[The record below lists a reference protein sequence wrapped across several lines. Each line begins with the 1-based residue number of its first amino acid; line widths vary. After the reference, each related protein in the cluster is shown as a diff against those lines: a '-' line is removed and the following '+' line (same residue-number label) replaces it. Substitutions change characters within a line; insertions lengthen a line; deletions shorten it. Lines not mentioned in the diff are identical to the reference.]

1 MAMAGTVAS
10 AWDWLSENQVV
21 VWTLSGVSVLSL
33 VAALMLLPRMVAR
46 LPADYFKERRRP
58 RRKGGLALRIGK
70 NVLGAMFVVVG
81 AVLLLLPGQGV
92 LMILV
97 GVLLLDFPG
106 KHALERW
113 LVRRK
118 GIGKFL
124 NRMREKR
131 GKPPFELDGVSAAGA
146 GASPSR

>member
-1 MAMAGTVAS
+1 MAGIAR
-10 AWDWLSENQVV
+10 AGNWLAENQLL
-21 VWTLSGVSVLSL
+21 VWGLSGVSVASL
-33 VAALMLLPRMVAR
+33 VVAIVLLPRIVAR
-46 LPADYFKERRRP
+46 LPADHFARRRRP
-58 RRKGGLALRIGK
+58 QRDRGLAWRIGK
-70 NVLGAMFVVVG
+70 NALGAVLVLVG

-106 KHALERW
+106 KRALERW

-124 NRMREKR
+124 NRMRAKR
-131 GKPPFELDGVSAAGA
+131 GKPPFELDGAVSEAGEGA
-146 GASPSR
+146 GR